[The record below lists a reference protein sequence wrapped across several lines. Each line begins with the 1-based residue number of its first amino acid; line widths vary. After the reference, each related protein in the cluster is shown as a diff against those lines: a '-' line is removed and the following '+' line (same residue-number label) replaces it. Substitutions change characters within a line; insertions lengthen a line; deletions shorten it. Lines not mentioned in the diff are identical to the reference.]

1 LTGPRL
7 AIDHADPAEAVPPR
21 LECHPLTMDESLAL
35 RPVRED
41 DLAMFDS
48 LVLDPAII
56 GEFGWFGWFDLRR
69 WRRGWEENQLLGPT
83 GRRPA
88 SPVKAYSV
96 VSAGVMAPG
105 ATPSPTACCAP
116 IRRSS

>member
-69 WRRGWEENQLLGPT
+69 WRRGWEENQLLGPDGEKAGFT
-83 GRRPA
+83 REGVQRGIGWRDGA
-88 SPVKAYSV
+88 WRDAVAYSLLRTDPPV
-96 VSAGVMAPG
+96 
-105 ATPSPTACCAP
+105 
-116 IRRSS
+116 